1 MQQMRLEHRREQV
14 VRGADRVDVAREVEV
29 HVLHR
34 HDLRVAGPRGSALD
48 PEHRPERRLAQA
60 EERLAAD
67 RAEALG
73 ERDGRRRLALAE
85 LRRRDR
91 GDADELRVRA
101 VGEPLEH
108 GERDLC
114 LVGAV
119 EIELVGL
126 EPRRCRDLGDRP
138 ELGLL
143 CDLERRRCCRR
154 HARCPFYNS
163 AWDTSNISVVDLAA
177 DRAYVAIRGL
187 IVSLELPPGA
197 VIDERELMR
206 RIGLGRTPVREALR
220 KLAQE
225 QLVEVFPRRGMFVT
239 GVDVRDLA
247 RISEVRTALE
257 PEAARLAA
265 ERATDEERDE
275 LASLSD
281 AIKSGADLMG
291 LDERIHRAIY
301 AAAHNDLMEKTLGE
315 YYVLALRIWM
325 IALDRAEDL
334 EEAVEAHR
342 DLITAIVV
350 ADGDRAADLMRDH
363 VENFERAMREV
374 LVSV

>member
-1 MQQMRLEHRREQV
+1 M
-14 VRGADRVDVAREVEV
+14 
-29 HVLHR
+29 
-34 HDLRVAGPRGSALD
+34 
-48 PEHRPERRLAQA
+48 
-60 EERLAAD
+60 
-67 RAEALG
+67 
-73 ERDGRRRLALAE
+73 
-85 LRRRDR
+85 
-91 GDADELRVRA
+91 
-101 VGEPLEH
+101 
-108 GERDLC
+108 
-114 LVGAV
+114 
-119 EIELVGL
+119 
-126 EPRRCRDLGDRP
+126 
-138 ELGLL
+138 
-143 CDLERRRCCRR
+143 
-154 HARCPFYNS
+154 
-163 AWDTSNISVVDLAA
+163 DLAA
-177 DRAYVAIRGL
+177 DRAYVTIRGL
-187 IVSLELPPGA
+187 IVSLALPPGA

-281 AIKSGADLMG
+281 AIKGGADLMG